1 MKQMLLLL
9 LLPLGPLF
17 ACACV
22 YAAASYQTKAVACS
36 KHSFTKLTQQAL
48 QVTQVVKLRFTSN
61 CTYCTQALFA
71 QSQKLR
77 RTFAWLQNCETALL
91 LHVVNCKRPRR
102 ADLKQRQMQ
111 KHETAQQ
118 VNTQVNIYTVV
129 SRYAR

>member
-1 MKQMLLLL
+1 MKQLLLLL

-22 YAAASYQTKAVACS
+22 CAAASYQSKAVACS
-36 KHSFTKLTQQAL
+36 WHSFTKLTQQTL
-48 QVTQVVKLRFTSN
+48 QVTQTVKLHILN
-61 CTYCTQALFA
+61 ICTQTRQTLFA

-91 LHVVNCKRPRR
+91 LHVVNCKRPRKI
-102 ADLKQRQMQ
+102 DLKQRQTQ
-111 KHETAQQ
+111 NCETAQQ